1 MAYSWLKLIH
11 VTSAAIS
18 FVLFFLRGVWKFTDS
33 AMMQRQ
39 WVKVVPHVN
48 DSLLLAAAIMMAAS
62 LAHYPGM
69 HRFLA
74 AKVIGVLVYIALGL
88 LAFRWARSR
97 SAQIAAWLAAQL
109 VFFYVVAVAL
119 TKAPLPIG

>member
-1 MAYSWLKLIH
+1 MEYSWLKFVH
-11 VTSAAIS
+11 VACAAIS
-18 FVLFFLRGVWKFTDS
+18 FVLFFLRGLWKFTGS

-39 WVKVVPHVN
+39 WVKIVPHVN
-48 DSLLLAAAIMMAAS
+48 DSLLLVAAILMAGS
-62 LAHYPGM
+62 MAHYPGM
-69 HRFLA
+69 HRFLT
-74 AKVIGVLVYIALGL
+74 AKVIGVLVYILLGL

-97 SAQIAAWLAAQL
+97 STQIAAWIAAQL